1 MSTREALAALI
12 ERFTPSE
19 GPHETCCGPRVGLY
33 RVTQPS
39 EPNHAVHEPAFCV
52 LAQGR
57 KRVLVGDAV
66 HHYDSHNFFL
76 ASVDVPVAGQV
87 IEASPEA
94 PYLSFRITLDPDL
107 VSEMIMEAGL
117 AARLDAAAPLVGGMS
132 AGAMT
137 PQLFDAACRMVRLME
152 TPEDAPMLAPLI
164 EREILY
170 RLLTG
175 EHGPRLAQIARR
187 DGRLRQVNRAIGWIK
202 RNFDQPFSI
211 DAVAEEARMSAS
223 ALHQHFKAVTSL
235 SPLQYQK
242 QIRLQEARRLILVQ
256 RLDAATAGHTVG
268 YDSPSQFSREYARL
282 FGAPPLR
289 DVARLREQ
297 PEPLAVGA

>member
-1 MSTREALAALI
+1 MSTRQALAALI
-12 ERFTPSE
+12 ERFAVDE
-19 GPHETCCGPRVGLY
+19 GPFQICHPRANLY
-33 RVTQPS
+33 RACQTT
-39 EPNHAVHEPAFCV
+39 EPVHGVHEPAFCV

-57 KRVLVGDAV
+57 KRVYVGEAV
-66 HHYDSHNFFL
+66 HEYDERNYFL
-76 ASVDVPVAGQV
+76 SSVDVPAAGQV
-87 IEASPEA
+87 VAASPEE
-94 PYLSFRITLDPDL
+94 PYLSFRIVLDPGL
-107 VSEMIMEAGL
+107 ISEMMMETGL

-137 PQLFDAACRMVRLME
+137 PPLFDAVCRMISLMD
-152 TPEDAPMLAPLI
+152 TPDDAPFLAPLI
-164 EREILY
+164 EREIVY

-175 EHGPRLAQIARR
+175 EQGPRLAQIARR
-187 DGRLRQVNRAIGWIK
+187 DGRLRQINRAIGWIK
-202 RNFDQPFSI
+202 KNFDQPFSI
-211 DAVAEEARMSAS
+211 DAVADEARMSAS

-256 RLDAATAGHTVG
+256 RLDAATAGHSVG

-297 PEPLAVGA
+297 PEPMAGG

>member
-12 ERFTPSE
+12 ERFTPAE
-19 GPHETCCGPRVGLY
+19 GAHETCCGPRVGLY
-33 RVTQPS
+33 RVHQPS
-39 EPNHAVHEPAFCV
+39 EPMYAVHEPAFCV

-57 KRVLVGDAV
+57 KRVLVGDTV
-66 HHYDSHNFFL
+66 HHYDSRNFFL
-76 ASVDVPVAGQV
+76 AAVDVPVAGQV
-87 IEASPEA
+87 VEASPEA
-94 PYLSFRITLDPDL
+94 PYLSFRITLDPTL

-117 AARLDAAAPLVGGMS
+117 AARLDAVAPLVGGMS
-132 AGAMT
+132 AGSMT
-137 PQLFDAACRMVRLME
+137 PALFDAVCRMVSLMD
-152 TPEDAPMLAPLI
+152 TPQDAPMLAPLI

-211 DAVAEEARMSAS
+211 DAVADEARMSAS

-289 DVARLREQ
+289 DVTRLREQ
-297 PEPLAVGA
+297 PEMAAGA

>member
-12 ERFTPSE
+12 ERFAPNE
-19 GPHETCCGPRVGLY
+19 GPHDTCCGPRVGLY
-33 RVTQPS
+33 RVSQPS
-39 EPNHAVHEPAFCV
+39 EPTYAVHEPAFCV

-66 HHYDSHNFFL
+66 HHYDDRNFFL
-76 ASVDVPVAGQV
+76 ASVDVPVVGQV

-94 PYLSFRITLDPDL
+94 PYLSFRITLDPNMI
-107 VSEMIMEAGL
+107 SEMIMETGM
-117 AARLDAAAPLVGGMS
+117 AARLDVSAPLVGGMS

-137 PQLFDAACRMVRLME
+137 PELFDAACRMIRLME
-152 TPEDAPMLAPLI
+152 TPEHAPVLAQLI

-175 EHGPRLAQIARR
+175 DQGPRLAQIARA

-202 RNFDQPFSI
+202 RNFSQPFSI
-211 DAVAEEARMSAS
+211 EDVAAEARMSAS
-223 ALHQHFKAVTSL
+223 ALHQHFKAVTAL

-242 QIRLQEARRLILVQ
+242 QLRLQEARRLILVQ
-256 RLDAATAGHTVG
+256 HFDCATAGHTVG

-289 DVARLREQ
+289 DAARLREQ
-297 PEPLAVGA
+297 PDMMVGA

>member
-12 ERFTPSE
+12 ERFAPGE
-19 GPHETCCGPRVGLY
+19 GPVKTCCPRVNLH
-33 RVTQPS
+33 RLHAPS
-39 EPNHAVHEPAFCV
+39 EPSHAVHEPAFCV

-57 KRVLVGDAV
+57 KRVMVGDVA
-66 HHYDSHNFFL
+66 HEYDDRNFFL
-76 ASVDVPVAGQV
+76 SSIDVPVTGQV
-87 IEASPEA
+87 VEASPEQ
-94 PYLSFRITLDPDL
+94 PYLSFRIVLDATLI
-107 VSEMIMEAGL
+107 SEMIMECGL
-117 AARLDAAAPLVGGMS
+117 AARLDAVAPLVGGMS

-137 PQLFDAACRMVRLME
+137 PQLFDAACRMVGLMDC
-152 TPEDAPMLAPLI
+152 PEDAPILAPLI

-175 EHGPRLAQIARR
+175 PQGPRLAQIARR
-187 DGRLRQVNRAIGWIK
+187 DGRLRQINRAIGWIK

-211 DAVAEEARMSAS
+211 EAVADEARMSAS

-297 PEPLAVGA
+297 PERMAGA

>member
-1 MSTREALAALI
+1 MSTQETLAVLI
-12 ERFTPSE
+12 ERFAPHE
-19 GPHETCCGPRVGLY
+19 GPVETCCPRVNLY
-33 RVTQPS
+33 RLHAPS
-39 EPNHAVHEPAFCV
+39 EPSHAVYEPSFCV

-57 KRVLVGDAV
+57 KRVVVGDVA
-66 HHYDSHNFFL
+66 HEYDQRHFFL
-76 ASVDVPVAGQV
+76 SSIDVPVTGRV
-87 IEASPEA
+87 VEASPDQ
-94 PYLSFRITLDPDL
+94 PYLSFRIVLDANL
-107 VSEMIMEAGL
+107 ISEMIMECGL

-137 PQLFDAACRMVRLME
+137 PQLFDAVCRMVRLLD
-152 TPEDAPMLAPLI
+152 TPDDVAIMAPLI

-175 EHGPRLAQIARR
+175 PQGPRLAQIARR

-202 RNFDQPFSI
+202 KNFDQPFSI

-297 PEPLAVGA
+297 PEQMAGA

>member
-12 ERFTPSE
+12 ERFAPEE
-19 GPHETCCGPRVGLY
+19 GPVDTCCPRVNLY

-39 EPNHAVHEPAFCV
+39 DPVHGVHEPSFCV
-52 LAQGR
+52 IAQGR
-57 KRVLVGDAV
+57 KRVLVGEAV
-66 HHYDSHNFFL
+66 HHYDDRNYFL
-76 ASVDVPVAGQV
+76 SSIDVPVAGQV
-87 IEASPEA
+87 IEASPER
-94 PYLSFRITLDPDL
+94 PYLSFRIVLDANL
-107 VSEMIMEAGL
+107 ISEMIMACGL

-137 PQLFDAACRMVRLME
+137 PELFDSVYRMVRL
-152 TPEDAPMLAPLI
+152 TDCPEDAPVLAPLV
-164 EREILY
+164 EREIVY

-175 EHGPRLAQIARR
+175 DQGPRLAQIARR

-202 RNFDQPFSI
+202 RHFDQPFSI

-289 DVARLREQ
+289 DVARLRDQ
-297 PEPLAVGA
+297 PEQMAGA

>member
-12 ERFTPSE
+12 ERFTPEE
-19 GPHETCCGPRVGLY
+19 GPVETCCPRVNLY
-33 RVTQPS
+33 RLTQPS
-39 EPNHAVHEPAFCV
+39 EPHHGLHDASFCV

-57 KRVLVGDAV
+57 KRVTVGEAV
-66 HHYDSHNFFL
+66 HEYDERHFFL
-76 ASVDVPVAGQV
+76 SSIDVPVMGQV
-87 IEASPEA
+87 VDASPDK
-94 PYLSFRITLDPDL
+94 PYLSFRIVLDAKL
-107 VSEMIMEAGL
+107 ISEMIMECGL

-132 AGAMT
+132 AGAIT
-137 PQLFDAACRMVRLME
+137 PQLLDAVCRMVALLDA
-152 TPEDAPMLAPLI
+152 PEDVAVMAPLI
-164 EREILY
+164 EREMLY

-175 EHGPRLAQIARR
+175 PQGPRLAQIARR
-187 DGRLRQVNRAIGWIK
+187 DGRLRQINRAIGWIK

-211 DAVAEEARMSAS
+211 DAVAEEARMSPS

-297 PEPLAVGA
+297 PEMAAAGA

>member
-1 MSTREALAALI
+1 
-12 ERFTPSE
+12 
-19 GPHETCCGPRVGLY
+19 VGLY
-33 RVTQPS
+33 RVHQPS
-39 EPNHAVHEPAFCV
+39 EPNHAVHDPAFCV

-57 KRVLVGDAV
+57 KRVLVGDVV

-94 PYLSFRITLDPDL
+94 PYLSFRITLDPTL

-117 AARLDAAAPLVGGMS
+117 AARLDAAVPLVGGLS

-137 PQLFDAACRMVRLME
+137 PALFDACCRMVALMD
-152 TPEDAPMLAPLI
+152 TPDDAPMLAPLI

-256 RLDAATAGHTVG
+256 RLDAATAGHSVG
-268 YDSPSQFSREYARL
+268 YDSASQFSREYARL

-297 PEPLAVGA
+297 PEQMAGA

>member
-12 ERFTPSE
+12 ERFAPDE
-19 GPHETCCGPRVGLY
+19 GPVDTCCPRVNLY
-33 RVTQPS
+33 RVHAPT
-39 EPNHAVHEPAFCV
+39 EPVHAVHDPAFCV

-57 KRVLVGDAV
+57 KRVLVGDAI
-66 HHYDSHNFFL
+66 HEYDDLNFFL
-76 ASVDVPVAGQV
+76 SSIDVPVAGQV
-87 IEASPEA
+87 IEASPEK
-94 PYLSFRITLDPDL
+94 PYLSFRVVLDANL
-107 VSEMIMEAGL
+107 ISEMIMECGL

-132 AGAMT
+132 VGSMT
-137 PQLFDAACRMVRLME
+137 PQLFDAACRMVSLMDC
-152 TPEDAPMLAPLI
+152 PEDAPTLAPLI

-175 EHGPRLAQIARR
+175 PQGPRLAQIARR
-187 DGRLRQVNRAIGWIK
+187 DGRLRQVSRAIGWIK

-211 DAVAEEARMSAS
+211 DAVAHEARMSAS

-297 PEPLAVGA
+297 PEPVVGA

>member
-12 ERFTPSE
+12 ERFTPQE
-19 GPHETCCGPRVGLY
+19 GPVEICCPRVNLY
-33 RVTQPS
+33 RLHQPS
-39 EPNHAVHEPAFCV
+39 EPAHAVHDASFCV

-57 KRVLVGDAV
+57 KRILVGDTA
-66 HHYDSHNFFL
+66 HEYDDCNFFL
-76 ASVDVPVAGQV
+76 SSIDVPVTGQV
-87 IEASPEA
+87 IEASPEK
-94 PYLSFRITLDPDL
+94 PYLSFRIALDANL
-107 VSEMIMEAGL
+107 ISEMIMECGL
-117 AARLDAAAPLVGGMS
+117 ATRLDAAAPLVGGMS

-137 PQLFDAACRMVRLME
+137 PQLFDAACRMVTLADC
-152 TPEDAPMLAPLI
+152 PEDAAILAPLI

-175 EHGPRLAQIARR
+175 PEGPRLAQIARR
-187 DGRLRQVNRAIGWIK
+187 DGRLRQINRAIGWIK

-211 DAVAEEARMSAS
+211 DAVADEARMSAS

-297 PEPLAVGA
+297 PEQMAGA

>member
-1 MSTREALAALI
+1 
-12 ERFTPSE
+12 
-19 GPHETCCGPRVGLY
+19 
-33 RVTQPS
+33 
-39 EPNHAVHEPAFCV
+39 
-52 LAQGR
+52 
-57 KRVLVGDAV
+57 
-66 HHYDSHNFFL
+66 
-76 ASVDVPVAGQV
+76 
-87 IEASPEA
+87 
-94 PYLSFRITLDPDL
+94 
-107 VSEMIMEAGL
+107 MEAGL
-117 AARLDAAAPLVGGMS
+117 AARLDAAAPLVGGLS
-132 AGAMT
+132 AGSMT
-137 PQLFDAACRMVRLME
+137 PPLFDAVCRMVRLMD
-152 TPEDAPMLAPLI
+152 TPEDAPVLAPLI

-175 EHGPRLAQIARR
+175 PEGPRLAQIARR

-202 RNFDQPFSI
+202 RNFDQPFSME
-211 DAVAEEARMSAS
+211 AVADEARMSTS

-297 PEPLAVGA
+297 PEMAAAGA

>member
-1 MSTREALAALI
+1 MSTRQALAALI
-12 ERFTPSE
+12 ERFTPEE
-19 GPHETCCGPRVGLY
+19 GPLETCCPRVNLY
-33 RVTQPS
+33 RVSQTT
-39 EPNHAVHEPAFCV
+39 EPVHGVHEPSFCV

-57 KRVLVGDAV
+57 KRVFVGDV
-66 HHYDSHNFFL
+66 MHEYDERNYFL
-76 ASVDVPVAGQV
+76 SSIDVPAAGQV
-87 IEASPEA
+87 VAASPEE
-94 PYLSFRITLDPDL
+94 PYLSFRIVLDPRL
-107 VSEMIMEAGL
+107 ISEMIMECGL

-137 PQLFDAACRMVRLME
+137 PALFDAVCRMVSL
-152 TPEDAPMLAPLI
+152 TDCPDDAPVLAPLI
-164 EREILY
+164 ERELLY

-175 EHGPRLAQIARR
+175 EQGPRLAQIARR

-202 RNFDQPFSI
+202 RNFDQPFSME
-211 DAVAEEARMSAS
+211 AVADEARMSTS

-256 RLDAATAGHTVG
+256 RLDAATAGHAVG

-297 PEPLAVGA
+297 PEQMAGA

>member
-12 ERFTPSE
+12 ERFTPHE

-33 RVTQPS
+33 RVHQPS
-39 EPNHAVHEPAFCV
+39 EPMHAVHEPAFCI

-57 KRVLVGDAV
+57 KRVMVGDVV
-66 HHYDSHNFFL
+66 HTYDDRNFFL
-76 ASVDVPVAGQV
+76 AAVDVPVAGQV
-87 IEASPEA
+87 VEASPEA
-94 PYLSFRITLDPDL
+94 PYLSFRITLDPTL
-107 VSEMIMEAGL
+107 VSEMIMDCGL
-117 AARLDAAAPLVGGMS
+117 VARLDAAAPLVGGMS

-137 PQLFDAACRMVRLME
+137 PALFDAACRMVALMDC
-152 TPEDAPMLAPLI
+152 PQDAPILAPLI

-175 EHGPRLAQIARR
+175 EQGPRLAQIARR

-202 RNFDQPFSI
+202 RNFDQPFSME
-211 DAVAEEARMSAS
+211 AVAEEARMSPS

-256 RLDAATAGHTVG
+256 HLDAATAGHSVG
-268 YDSPSQFSREYARL
+268 YESPSQFSREYARL

-297 PEPLAVGA
+297 PERMAEA

>member
-12 ERFTPSE
+12 ERFAPDE
-19 GPHETCCGPRVGLY
+19 GPVDTCCPRGNLY
-33 RVTQPS
+33 RLHAPS
-39 EPNHAVHEPAFCV
+39 EPSHALHDPSFCV

-57 KRVLVGDAV
+57 KRVLVGEVV
-66 HHYDSHNFFL
+66 HEYDDRNFFL
-76 ASVDVPVAGQV
+76 SSIDVPVSGQV
-87 IEASPEA
+87 VEASPEL
-94 PYLSFRITLDPDL
+94 PYLSFRIILDANL
-107 VSEMIMEAGL
+107 ISEMIMECGL

-137 PQLFDAACRMVRLME
+137 PQLFDAACRMVSLMDC
-152 TPEDAPMLAPLI
+152 PEDAPILGPLI

-175 EHGPRLAQIARR
+175 PQGPRLAQIARR

-211 DAVAEEARMSAS
+211 DAVADEARMSAS

-289 DVARLREQ
+289 DVTRLREQ
-297 PEPLAVGA
+297 PEQMAGA

>member
-12 ERFTPSE
+12 ERFTPVE
-19 GPHETCCGPRVGLY
+19 GPVDTCCPRVNLY
-33 RVTQPS
+33 RLSQPS
-39 EPNHAVHEPAFCV
+39 EPSHGLHDPSFCV

-57 KRVLVGDAV
+57 KRVAVGDTV
-66 HHYDSHNFFL
+66 HEYDERNFFL
-76 ASVDVPVAGQV
+76 SSIDVPVVGHV
-87 IEASPEA
+87 VEASPDK
-94 PYLSFRITLDPDL
+94 PYLSFRIVLDANL
-107 VSEMIMEAGL
+107 ISEMMMEAGL

-137 PQLFDAACRMVRLME
+137 PALFDAVVRMVRLLE
-152 TPEDAPMLAPLI
+152 TPEDAAVMAPLI

-175 EHGPRLAQIARR
+175 PQGPRLAQIARR
-187 DGRLRQVNRAIGWIK
+187 DSRLRQINRAIGWIK

-211 DAVAEEARMSAS
+211 DVVAEEARMSAS

-256 RLDAATAGHTVG
+256 RLDAASAGHAVG

-297 PEPLAVGA
+297 PEQMAAGA

>member
-19 GPHETCCGPRVGLY
+19 GQHETCCGPRVSLY
-33 RVTQPS
+33 RVHQPS
-39 EPNHAVHEPAFCV
+39 EPHHGVHDPAFCV
-52 LAQGR
+52 IAQGC
-57 KRVLVGDAV
+57 KRVLVGDVV
-66 HHYDSHNFFL
+66 HTYDGQNFFL
-76 ASVDVPVAGQV
+76 AAVDVPVAGQV
-87 IEASPEA
+87 VEASPEA
-94 PYLSFRITLDPDL
+94 PYLSFRIVLDPTL
-107 VSEMIMEAGL
+107 VSELIMDAGL

-137 PQLFDAACRMVRLME
+137 PELFDVICRMVRLME
-152 TPEDAPMLAPLI
+152 TPEHASILAPLI
-164 EREILY
+164 ERELIY
-170 RLLTG
+170 RLLIG
-175 EHGPRLAQIARR
+175 PHGPRLAQIARR

-211 DAVAEEARMSAS
+211 DAVADEARMSAS

-297 PEPLAVGA
+297 PEPVAGA

>member
-12 ERFTPSE
+12 ERFTPDE
-19 GPHETCCGPRVGLY
+19 GAHETCCGPRIGLY
-33 RVTQPS
+33 RVHQPS
-39 EPNHAVHEPAFCV
+39 EPMYAVHEPAFCV

-57 KRVLVGDAV
+57 KRVLVGDTE
-66 HHYDSHNFFL
+66 HFYDSRHFFL
-76 ASVDVPVAGQV
+76 AAVDVPVAGQV
-87 IEASPEA
+87 VEASPEA
-94 PYLSFRITLDPDL
+94 PYLSFRITLDPTL

-117 AARLDAAAPLVGGMS
+117 AARLDAVAPLVGGMS
-132 AGAMT
+132 AGSMT
-137 PQLFDAACRMVRLME
+137 PALFDAVCRMVSLMD
-152 TPEDAPMLAPLI
+152 TPQDAPMLAPLI

-297 PEPLAVGA
+297 PEMVAGA

>member
-12 ERFTPSE
+12 ERFTPDE
-19 GPHETCCGPRVGLY
+19 GPRETCCPRVNLY
-33 RVTQPS
+33 RATQTT
-39 EPNHAVHEPAFCV
+39 EPVHGVHEPAFCV

-57 KRVLVGDAV
+57 KRVFVGDV
-66 HHYDSHNFFL
+66 MHEYDERNYFL
-76 ASVDVPVAGQV
+76 SSIDVPAAGQV
-87 IEASPEA
+87 VAASPNE
-94 PYLSFRITLDPDL
+94 PYLSFRIVLDPNL
-107 VSEMIMEAGL
+107 ISEMMMECGL

-137 PQLFDAACRMVRLME
+137 PALFDAVCRMVSLTE
-152 TPEDAPMLAPLI
+152 SPEDVLVLAPLI
-164 EREILY
+164 EREIVY

-175 EHGPRLAQIARR
+175 EQGPRLAQIARR

-202 RNFDQPFSI
+202 RHFDQPFSI
-211 DAVAEEARMSAS
+211 DAVAEEARMSPS

-256 RLDAATAGHTVG
+256 RLDAATAGHSVG

-289 DVARLREQ
+289 DVTRLREQ
-297 PEPLAVGA
+297 PEQMAGA